1 MNTKPLTILIYTVYF
16 ILSLFFIIYLILPG
30 PKFPEPLPD
39 ALKSTEGA
47 DIETPLRRGY
57 FTNATRDE
65 VMEHYFAR
73 FQTKYLG
80 NIFIP
85 TYRLNYPP
93 EESGTL
99 IRDQT
104 HSTFLE
110 EIVHPLRESLY
121 ISGYEPK
128 NTGEVLTVGG
138 LPWRQKVIVKY
149 VPSSLII
156 RIIVSLLIIVSWP
169 LVIREWLLTLKRK

>member
-1 MNTKPLTILIYTVYF
+1 MKV
-16 ILSLFFIIYLILPG
+16 IYLILSLSFLIYIVLPG
-30 PKFPEPLPD
+30 PNFPEPLPD

-57 FTNATRDE
+57 FTNATREE
-65 VMEHYFAR
+65 VMEHYFNQFR
-73 FQTKYLG
+73 G
-80 NIFIP
+80 
-85 TYRLNYPP
+85 YRLNYPP
-93 EESGTL
+93 EESGTI

-128 NTGEVLTVGG
+128 DTGEVLTVGG

-156 RIIVSLLIIVSWP
+156 RIVVSLLIIVSWP
-169 LVIREWLLTLKRK
+169 VVIREWLLTLKRK

>member
-1 MNTKPLTILIYTVYF
+1 MKVIYL
-16 ILSLFFIIYLILPG
+16 ILSLSFFIYVVLPG
-30 PKFPEPLPD
+30 PKFPEPLPG

-47 DIETPLRRGY
+47 DLETPLRRGY

-65 VMEHYFAR
+65 VMEHYFAQ
-73 FQTKYLG
+73 FG
-80 NIFIP
+80 G
-85 TYRLNYPP
+85 YRLNYPP
-93 EESGTL
+93 EESGTI

-110 EIVHPLRESLY
+110 EIVHPFRESIF

-128 NTGEVLTVGG
+128 DTERELNVEG
-138 LPWRQKVIVKY
+138 LFWRQKVIVKY

-156 RIIVSLLIIVSWP
+156 RIMVSLLIIISWP
-169 LVIREWLLTLKRK
+169 VVIREWLLTLKRK